1 MDTTTAGKLQRKEDN
16 DMEVLQLLFDHF
28 WLVVLF
34 FFLFG
39 GSIWG
44 AIELMV
50 RRSLKHRERM
60 QELKNEELHLQLKIA
75 QQTSQKRSTRYDTSS
90 PLPRDVAWG
99 ERENPL
105 YEAGYQQQQQQ
116 NQ

>member
-1 MDTTTAGKLQRKEDN
+1 
-16 DMEVLQLLFDHF
+16 MEVLQLLFDHF

-44 AIELMV
+44 AIEWTI

-60 QELKNEELHLQLKIA
+60 QELKNEELQLQLKIA
-75 QQTSQKRSTRYDTSS
+75 QMDKKQSTHQVPPS
-90 PLPRDVAWG
+90 PTPKEATWE
-99 ERENPL
+99 EREHPL
-105 YEAGYQQQQQQ
+105 YETGYQQQQQQ
-116 NQ
+116 NH